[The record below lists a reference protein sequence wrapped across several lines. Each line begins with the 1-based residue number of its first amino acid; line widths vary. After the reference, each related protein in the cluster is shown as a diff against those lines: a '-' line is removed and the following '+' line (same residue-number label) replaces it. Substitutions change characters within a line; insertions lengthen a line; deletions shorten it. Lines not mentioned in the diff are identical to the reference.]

1 MEACPLRPS
10 EKLMSAVN
18 DESYAPEDRA
28 LAAWEITSVVS
39 SVLLAEWVVYSVGG
53 GSRLLLA
60 VPVALAFVLMYV
72 SHCLRG
78 ESAREVGWRL
88 DNFLAAA
95 RLLVLLLAAP
105 ALLLVAYGWFGS
117 HLDLARWRG
126 GQTAFAMPLLGI
138 LWGILQQ
145 YALQGFINRRAQ
157 VLCGRGWVSIFVV
170 ALVFAALHLPN
181 PWLTLATFAGG
192 LVWAYVYQKT
202 PNLLALGI
210 SHGVMTWVLISSL
223 PPAALHHLRV
233 GFKYFG

>member
-1 MEACPLRPS
+1 MAMVVEEGNALG
-10 EKLMSAVN
+10 
-18 DESYAPEDRA
+18 DRA
-28 LAAWEITSVVS
+28 LAAWEIASVVS

-60 VPVALAFVLMYV
+60 VPVALAFALMFV
-72 SHCLRG
+72 SHRLRG
-78 ESAREVGWRL
+78 ETAREVGFRL
-88 DNFLAAA
+88 DNFLAAT

-105 ALLLVAYGWFGS
+105 ALLLVAYGWFDS

-126 GQTAFAMPLLGI
+126 GQMVFAMPMLGI
-138 LWGILQQ
+138 LWGLLQQ

-157 VLCGRGWVSIFVV
+157 VLCGRGWASILVV

-181 PWLTLATFAGG
+181 PWLALATFAGG

-202 PNLLALGI
+202 PNLLALGV

-223 PPAALHHLRV
+223 PPDALHHLRV

>member
-1 MEACPLRPS
+1 MA
-10 EKLMSAVN
+10 MVV
-18 DESYAPEDRA
+18 DEGYAPGDRA
-28 LAAWEITSVVS
+28 LAAWEIASVVS

-60 VPVALAFVLMYV
+60 VPVALAFALMFI
-72 SHCLRG
+72 SHRLRG
-78 ESAREVGWRL
+78 ESARDVGWRL

-105 ALLLVAYGWFGS
+105 TLLLVAYGWFDA
-117 HLDLARWRG
+117 HLDLARWGG
-126 GQTAFAMPLLGI
+126 GQTAFAMPALGI

-157 VLCGRGWVSIFVV
+157 VLCGRGWTSILVV

-181 PWLTLATFAGG
+181 PWLALATFAGG

-233 GFKYFG
+233 GFRYFG